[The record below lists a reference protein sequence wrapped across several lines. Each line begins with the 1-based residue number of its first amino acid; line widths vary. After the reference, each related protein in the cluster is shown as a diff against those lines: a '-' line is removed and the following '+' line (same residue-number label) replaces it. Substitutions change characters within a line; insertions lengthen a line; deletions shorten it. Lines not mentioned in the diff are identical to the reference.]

1 MTQDY
6 QQSETVIVWINSM
19 QRIGFVKSSGA
30 HASDVIYMDLTS
42 DGEAIQYSELFE
54 NEDLTYL

>member
-1 MTQDY
+1 
-6 QQSETVIVWINSM
+6 M
-19 QRIGFVKSSGA
+19 QRVGFVKSSGA

-42 DGEAIQYSELFE
+42 DGEAIQYNELFE